1 MKGRLVAFVGIFC
14 IAILLVSAAYADKPE
29 NKGKPPGPIKLEK
42 ELIVFT
48 GDLVGGEVVE
58 GCCLNRGPNPEYTM
72 TVDRDLGFEGGP
84 QIPGGIYKGY
94 IFMNVF
100 GTRKDQQYYVK
111 FWGSDSSSPG
121 LNIAIGIKGGIIDH
135 DKKSGVLFV
144 DFTGDDLYTLD
155 SKGAMDR
162 YIDTVIFTLTRTEL

>member
-1 MKGRLVAFVGIFC
+1 MKGRLVALAGVFC

-58 GCCLNRGPNPEYTM
+58 GCCLNRGPNPPYTM
-72 TVDRDLGFEGGP
+72 TVAHDLGVSPGPVVPAGEYEGF
-84 QIPGGIYKGY
+84 

-100 GTRKDQQYYVK
+100 GTRKNQQYYVK
-111 FWGSDSSSPG
+111 FWGTQQEEPIST
-121 LNIAIGIKGGIIDH
+121 AFGIKGGIIDH

>member
-1 MKGRLVAFVGIFC
+1 M
-14 IAILLVSAAYADKPE
+14 
-29 NKGKPPGPIKLEK
+29 
-42 ELIVFT
+42 
-48 GDLVGGEVVE
+48 EV
-58 GCCLNRGPNPEYTM
+58 PH
-72 TVDRDLGFEGGP
+72 DLGYDGGP
-84 QIPGGIYKGY
+84 QVPAGTYHGF

-100 GTRKDQQYYVK
+100 GTRKNQQYYVK
-111 FWGSDSSSPG
+111 FWGIQQENSVG
-121 LNIAIGIKGGIIDH
+121 IEIGVKGGIIDH